1 MTDQRCDVLQGVGAA
16 IDQLIA
22 AGIHVWV
29 LTGDKMETAINIAF
43 ACSLLTNAQRRI
55 VISSESPAILQAE
68 ADGKDTEE
76 FIKAEAR
83 ASQFHSLLEIL
94 LGNPEMQQP

>member
-1 MTDQRCDVLQGVGAA
+1 MPVLQGVGAA

-55 VISSESPAILQAE
+55 IISSESPAILQAE

-76 FIKAEAR
+76 FIKAEASAFPVFFCCKPAKGLR
-83 ASQFHSLLEIL
+83 NMATTSIGS
-94 LGNPEMQQP
+94 